1 MIKRTYIEIKT
12 ILIIL
17 FVLYVSFMTIDIFYS
32 DLFIYSNW
40 LKFISICLV
49 LLMTFVERNASISK
63 RDITLLNIAMVLTL
77 ISDYFLLIRGSNYL
91 IGISIFTLAHLL
103 HGIRMEK
110 NKAKIIIIRYISYLI
125 VTIVLYF
132 IFLDT
137 PYEIDLTIFVS
148 LFYFANLLSN
158 LFRALDVYKYDK
170 FPLVNSSL
178 LVAGFILFLLCDI
191 NVGIYNILSFNLT
204 NINFNVLRNLS
215 LRLMWFFYL
224 PSQIFIA
231 LSGIDFEKQ

>member
-17 FVLYVSFMTIDIFYS
+17 FVLYVSFMIMDIFYS
-32 DLFIYSNW
+32 DLFVYSNW
-40 LKFISICLV
+40 LKFISIGLV
-49 LLMTFVERNASISK
+49 LLMTFVERNTSISK
-63 RDITLLNIAMVLTL
+63 KDITLLNIAMVLTF

-91 IGISIFTLAHLL
+91 IGIGIFTLAHLF
-103 HGIRMEK
+103 HGVRMEK

-137 PYEIDLTIFVS
+137 PYEIDLIIFLS
-148 LFYFANLLSN
+148 LFYFTNLLSN

-191 NVGIYNILSFNLT
+191 NVGIYNILYGISNKIFLS
-204 NINFNVLRNLS
+204 ILKNLS

-231 LSGIDFEKQ
+231 LSGLDYEK

>member
-1 MIKRTYIEIKT
+1 
-12 ILIIL
+12 
-17 FVLYVSFMTIDIFYS
+17 
-32 DLFIYSNW
+32 
-40 LKFISICLV
+40 
-49 LLMTFVERNASISK
+49 
-63 RDITLLNIAMVLTL
+63 
-77 ISDYFLLIRGSNYL
+77 
-91 IGISIFTLAHLL
+91 
-103 HGIRMEK
+103 MEK
-110 NKAKIIIIRYISYLI
+110 NKAKIIIVRYISYLI
-125 VTIVLYF
+125 MTIAIYS
-132 IFLDT
+132 IFFDT

-191 NVGIYNILSFNLT
+191 NVGIYNILSFNLP
-204 NINFNVLRNLS
+204 NIYLNVLRNLS

-231 LSGIDFEKQ
+231 LSGIYFEKQ